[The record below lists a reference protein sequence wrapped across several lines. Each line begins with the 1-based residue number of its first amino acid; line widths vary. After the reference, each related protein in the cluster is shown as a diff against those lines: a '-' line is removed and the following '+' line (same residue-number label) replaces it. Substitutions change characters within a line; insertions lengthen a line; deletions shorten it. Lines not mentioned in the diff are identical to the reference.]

1 MPEYLAPGVYV
12 EEIPADVQPIAG
24 VPTSTTAFLGATRS
38 GPVDVPRLVRS
49 FAEFKAHF
57 GGLAGD
63 MPLGYAVQQY
73 FLNGGRE
80 AVIARVVPAAAPLTD
95 ADLSNPALEANKRGL
110 WLLEHGGRFDLLCIP
125 PLSPTTD
132 VGKATWNNAIAYAT
146 RRNAVVIVDPPAA
159 WTTAKSVSDAAVAS
173 LVDRSSNAALY
184 FPRLKAP
191 DPLRGN
197 KAGSFAPC
205 GAVAGIYA
213 RIDGARGVWKA
224 PAGPEAIVLG
234 AQGLGA
240 TLTEGQLSTL
250 EGMGVNTL
258 RVLPDGAIAL
268 WGARTLA
275 GADIS
280 TPQLKYVPVRRL
292 QIFIETSIRHGL
304 RWTVLEPHSAPLWAQ
319 VRTRVTDF
327 MHDLFRQGAL
337 QGEKPE
343 QAYFVRCDAT
353 TMTQHDLE
361 QGILNVVVGFAPL
374 KPAEFVIVRIGLWT
388 KEHAHTGAP
397 AQSHQLCRGRYS
409 LRVIADGHVIPGM
422 RRVHGLG
429 QHTELVTVHD
439 GSDPSSSHVIIGRTT
454 FDRVTL
460 ERGFTADNTFATWAR
475 AMQYSGGPPPR
486 KNVRIELR
494 DAWQRITAGWDLS
507 GALPVKYAAP
517 DLDPCGNA
525 VAIEE
530 ITLDYDGLKRDDDPR
545 E

>member
-1 MPEYLAPGVYV
+1 
-12 EEIPADVQPIAG
+12 
-24 VPTSTTAFLGATRS
+24 
-38 GPVDVPRLVRS
+38 
-49 FAEFKAHF
+49 
-57 GGLAGD
+57 

-80 AVIARVVPAAAPLTD
+80 AVIARVVPAAAALTD

-110 WLLEHGGRFDLLCIP
+110 WLLEHAGPFGLLCIP

-132 VGKATWNNAIAYAT
+132 VGKATWNSAIGYAT

-159 WTTAKSVSDAAVAS
+159 WTAAKSVSDAAVAS

-191 DPLRGN
+191 DPPRGN

-250 EGMGVNTL
+250 EGMAVNAL

-292 QIFIETSIRHGL
+292 QIFIETSIRYGL

-319 VRTRVTDF
+319 VRTRITDF

-475 AMQYSGGPPPR
+475 AMQHSGGPPPR

-517 DLDPCGNA
+517 DLDACGNA

>member
-24 VPTSTTAFLGATRS
+24 VPTSTTAFLGAARS

-49 FAEFKAHF
+49 FAEFEAHF

-63 MPLGYAVQQY
+63 MPLGHAVQQY

-80 AVIARVVPAAAPLTD
+80 AVIARVVPAAAALTD

-110 WLLEHGGRFDLLCIP
+110 WLLDHAGRFDLLCIP

-132 VGKATWNNAIAYAT
+132 VGKTTWNSAIAYAT

-159 WTTAKSVSDAAVAS
+159 WTAAKSVSDAAVAS

-213 RIDGARGVWKA
+213 RTDGARGVWKA

-234 AQGLGA
+234 AQGLDA
-240 TLTEGQLSTL
+240 TLTAGQLSTL
-250 EGMGVNTL
+250 EGMGVNAL

-280 TPQLKYVPVRRL
+280 PPQLKYVPVRRL
-292 QIFIETSIRHGL
+292 QIFIETSIRYGL
-304 RWTVLEPHSAPLWAQ
+304 RWTVLAPHSAPLWAQ

-353 TMTQHDLE
+353 TMTRHDLE
-361 QGILNVVVGFAPL
+361 QGILNVVVGFASL
-374 KPAEFVIVRIGLWT
+374 KPAEFVIIRIGLWT
-388 KEHAHTGAP
+388 KEHAHAGAP

-475 AMQYSGGPPPR
+475 AMQHSGGLPPR

-517 DLDPCGNA
+517 DLDACGNA